1 MEYDYFPSGEHHM
14 SPAMPHASAI
24 LIVEDQDGPR
34 EVLATLLRPYYRVYA
49 ADTADAALRIV
60 HDHRIDLII
69 QDIGL
74 PDRNGIELL
83 RDLQPLTDSKVIVL
97 SGAGTVQ
104 SAQDAIKLGAIAYL
118 LKPFNTEELLVLI
131 QKALSPQAA

>member
-1 MEYDYFPSGEHHM
+1 M
-14 SPAMPHASAI
+14 SPAPPHVLTI

-34 EVLATLLRPYYRVYA
+34 EVLATLLRPHYRVHS
-49 ADTADAALRIV
+49 ADSATAALRIV
-60 HDHRIDLII
+60 QDHRIDLII

-83 RDLQPLTDSKVIVL
+83 RDLQPLTDTKVIVI

-104 SAQDAIKLGAIAYL
+104 SAQDAIKLGAVAYL
-118 LKPFNTEELLVLI
+118 LKPFNTEELLVLVH
-131 QKALSPQAA
+131 KTLTPHAA